1 MAIYYH
7 QFHNKNL
14 LSNYGIGLK
23 HASYSR
29 KAKGK
34 YMKSLKNL
42 SILSLLLIAFNAN
55 AQTDK
60 VTTTKIVDEK
70 NFIFVATS
78 ATPLNT
84 LEVSRVLNKMTG
96 PPTAGTINLN
106 GDSYDLRITPDSL
119 ISYLPFYGRA
129 FNATPY
135 GGNNDESGYKF
146 TSTNFTYETT
156 KGRKKGWNIAMKTK
170 DVKDNVQM
178 NLSVSEGGYA
188 TLSIVSM
195 NKQSITYNG
204 YLKEAKKA
212 PTK

>member
-1 MAIYYH
+1 MIMNTIKKLGFAALC
-7 QFHNKNL
+7 L
-14 LSNYGIGLK
+14 L
-23 HASYSR
+23 
-29 KAKGK
+29 
-34 YMKSLKNL
+34 
-42 SILSLLLIAFNAN
+42 AFNAN

-60 VTTTKIVDEK
+60 ATTAKIVNDK

-78 ATPLNT
+78 AIPLNT
-84 LEVSRVLNKMTG
+84 IEVTRVLNKMTG
-96 PPTAGTINLN
+96 PPTGGTINLN
-106 GDSYDLRITPDSL
+106 TDNYDLRITPDSL

-146 TSTNFTYETT
+146 TSTKFTYETK
-156 KGRKKGWNIAMKTK
+156 KGRKKGWDIAIQTK
-170 DVKDNVQM
+170 DVRDNVRM

-188 TLSIVSM
+188 TLNVVSN

-204 YLKEAKKA
+204 YLKEATKPI